1 MKKPTTHGG
10 PRKGAGRPKGK
21 KNANAKGRTAIS
33 KSVSMP
39 AEAWRKLDIERGTQ
53 SRGKFIESIL

>member
-1 MKKPTTHGG
+1 MKNPTTHGG

-21 KNANAKGRTAIS
+21 KSSNTKGRTAIS

-39 AEAWRKLDIERGTQ
+39 AEAWRRLDIERGTQ
-53 SRGKFIESIL
+53 SRGKFIASTL

>member
-1 MKKPTTHGG
+1 MKQTTHGG
-10 PRKGAGRPKGK
+10 PRKGAGRPQGK
-21 KNANAKGRTAIS
+21 KSANAKGRTAIS

-53 SRGKFIESIL
+53 SRGKFIESKL

>member
-1 MKKPTTHGG
+1 MSKLFTHGG
-10 PRKGAGRPKGK
+10 QRKGAGRPKGK
-21 KNANAKGRTAIS
+21 KNANVKGRASIS

-53 SRGKFIESIL
+53 SRGKFIASKL